1 MEPGWQRKHL
11 ERHWEEG
18 GRSEREERAR
28 HANSST
34 LPPSNQNRI
43 PGKGKPRPVS
53 KEMGEESR
61 ISGAMVRQ

>member
-1 MEPGWQRKHL
+1 ML
-11 ERHWEEG
+11 G
-18 GRSEREERAR
+18 GREQRSEREERAR

-43 PGKGKPRPVS
+43 PGKPRPVS